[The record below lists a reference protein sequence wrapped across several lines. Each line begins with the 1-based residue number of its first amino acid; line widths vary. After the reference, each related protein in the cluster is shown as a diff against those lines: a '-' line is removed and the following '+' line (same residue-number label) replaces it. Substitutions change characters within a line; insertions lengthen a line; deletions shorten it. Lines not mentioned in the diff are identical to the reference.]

1 MCDTTVGAY
10 KAIKVIKMIII
21 HCNDDIV
28 PRDRKI
34 SVFFFLNKTTT

>member
-10 KAIKVIKMIII
+10 KAIEVIKII
-21 HCNDDIV
+21 NNNNNNNDIV

-34 SVFFFLNKTTT
+34 SVFFFSE

>member
-10 KAIKVIKMIII
+10 KAIEVIKII
-21 HCNDDIV
+21 NNNNNDIV

-34 SVFFFLNKTTT
+34 SVFFFSE

>member
-28 PRDRKI
+28 PRDRKNI
-34 SVFFFLNKTTT
+34 TFFLNKTTT